1 MDMQVP
7 RLDGL
12 AATRAIRELP
22 GGGGVPIVAMT
33 ANAFAE
39 RPGAARAPTIVLAL

>member
-22 GGGGVPIVAMT
+22 GGGGVPIVAQ
-33 ANAFAE
+33 
-39 RPGAARAPTIVLAL
+39 